1 MRVGKI
7 DESRMTNEKQR
18 ENIKSAKKWLTEL
31 GNSYYSKAPALR
43 GIALVP

>member
-1 MRVGKI
+1 MK
-7 DESRMTNEKQR
+7 EEQPTKKQR
-18 ENIKSAKKWLTEL
+18 DSIKSAKKWLAEL